1 MPLEK
6 TFWGA
11 YFGIVKDKF
20 GIQWM
25 INYDYPNK

>member
-11 YFGIVKDKF
+11 YFGMCIDKF
-20 GIQWM
+20 GIYWM
-25 INYDYPNK
+25 VNYQLA

>member
-6 TFWGA
+6 TFWNA
-11 YFGIVKDKF
+11 TFGMLTDKY

-25 INYDYPNK
+25 INYEHPQG